1 MNSEVIASEFFSEL
15 NCSFTIFRE
24 NGSGEMVLLY
34 QKMEVFFASISKMIA
49 MISVLLLFL
58 VIFFIAKESMIIFKS
73 INFLHFLSGMEWKP
87 LAGEPKLS
95 ILPMILATFYVS
107 ILAVLIALPVGIGCA
122 LELAVLE
129 NEKLKEFFTAIL
141 GVLAGIPSV
150 IYGFIG
156 LLVVVK
162 LLEKKLFLAAGESML
177 SGGIVLAVMVLP
189 YIVSTV
195 SETME
200 KSYVK
205 YKETSLALG
214 VSKNYMVSALILPNA
229 KGAIL
234 ASVIL
239 AFARAMG
246 ETMAV
251 MMVIGNA
258 PILPKLLGKGETIP
272 ALIALEIGTAGLGSL
287 HYHALFASGF
297 VLMVCLIFINAVFYF
312 IKKEIMTNFD

>member
-1 MNSEVIASEFFSEL
+1 M
-15 NCSFTIFRE
+15 
-24 NGSGEMVLLY
+24 Y
-34 QKMEVFFASISKMIA
+34 QKFEKVFAVFSRIFTLISI
-49 MISVLLLFL
+49 VLLFL
-58 VIFFIAKESMIIFKS
+58 VIIFITKESMLIFRE
-73 INFLHFLSGMEWKP
+73 INLFAFMSGLEWKP
-87 LAGEPKLS
+87 LASEPKLA

-107 ILAVLIALPVGIGCA
+107 IVAVLISLPIGIGCA

-162 LLEKKLFLAAGESML
+162 FLEKNLMIAAGESML
-177 SGGIVLAVMVLP
+177 AGGIVLAVMVLP
-189 YIVSTV
+189 YIVS
-195 SETME
+195 SALETME
-200 KSYVK
+200 KTYEK
-205 YKETSLALG
+205 YKEPSLALG
-214 VSKNYMVSALILPNA
+214 VSKSYMIRALILPHA

-234 ASVIL
+234 TSIIL

-251 MMVIGNA
+251 MMVIGNS

-272 ALIALEIGTAGLGSL
+272 ALIALEIGTAGLDSL
-287 HYHALFASGF
+287 HYHALFTAGF
-297 VLMVCLIFINAVFYF
+297 VLMIFLIFLNALFYL
-312 IKKEIMTNFD
+312 IKKKFISNL

>member
-1 MNSEVIASEFFSEL
+1 M
-15 NCSFTIFRE
+15 
-24 NGSGEMVLLY
+24 Y
-34 QKMEVFFASISKMIA
+34 QKLEKLFVVFSTIVTFISIA
-49 MISVLLLFL
+49 LLFL
-58 VIFFIAKESMIIFKS
+58 VIIFITKESMLIFRE
-73 INFLHFLSGMEWKP
+73 IDLWTFLSGITWNP
-87 LAGEPKLS
+87 LGSEPEIA

-107 ILAVLIALPVGIGCA
+107 IIAVIISLPIGVGCA
-122 LELAVLE
+122 LELAGLE
-129 NEKLKEFFTAIL
+129 NERLKEFFTAIL

-162 LLEKKLFLAAGESML
+162 FLEKKLLLAAGESML

-189 YIVSTV
+189 YIVS
-195 SETME
+195 SALETME
-200 KSYVK
+200 KSYEK

-214 VSKNYMVSALILPNA
+214 VSKSYMLRALVLPNA

-234 ASVIL
+234 TSIIL

-251 MMVIGNA
+251 MMVIGNS

-272 ALIALEIGTAGLGSL
+272 ALIALEIGTAGLSSL
-287 HYHALFASGF
+287 HYHALFTAGF
-297 VLMVCLIFINAVFYF
+297 VLMIFLIFLNALFYL
-312 IKKEIMTNFD
+312 IRKKMIANLE

>member
-1 MNSEVIASEFFSEL
+1 MYQRFEKLFKL
-15 NCSFTIFRE
+15 CSLIFT
-24 NGSGEMVLLY
+24 L
-34 QKMEVFFASISKMIA
+34 
-49 MISVLLLFL
+49 ISVGLLFL
-58 VIFFIAKESMIIFKS
+58 VIIFITKESMIIFKE
-73 INFLHFLSGMEWKP
+73 INFFSFISGLAWNP
-87 LAGEPKLS
+87 LASEPQVA

-107 ILAVLIALPVGIGCA
+107 FVAVIIALPIGVGCA
-122 LELAVLE
+122 LELAALE
-129 NEKLKEFFTAIL
+129 NEKLKELFTAIL

-162 LLEKKLFLAAGESML
+162 FLEKKLMLAAGESIL

-189 YIVSTV
+189 YIVSSTL
-195 SETME
+195 ETMD
-200 KSYVK
+200 KSYAK

-214 VSKNYMVSALILPNA
+214 VSKNYMLKSLILPNA

-234 ASVIL
+234 TSIIL

-251 MMVIGNA
+251 MMVIGNS

-272 ALIALEIGTAGLGSL
+272 ALIALEIGTASLDSL
-287 HYHALFASGF
+287 HYHALFTAGF
-297 VLMVCLIFINAVFYF
+297 VLMIFLILLNALFYL
-312 IKKEIMTNFD
+312 IKKKIMVNLE

>member
-1 MNSEVIASEFFSEL
+1 MNQTFEKLFMFFS
-15 NCSFTIFRE
+15 TI
-24 NGSGEMVLLY
+24 VTLI
-34 QKMEVFFASISKMIA
+34 SIA
-49 MISVLLLFL
+49 LLFL
-58 VIFFIAKESMIIFKS
+58 VVIFITKESVQIFPE
-73 INFLHFLSGMEWKP
+73 INVFAFLSGITWNP
-87 LAGEPKLS
+87 LGSEPDVA
-95 ILPMILATFYVS
+95 ILPMILATLYVS
-107 ILAVLIALPVGIGCA
+107 IVAVLIALPIGVGCA

-129 NEKLKEFFTAIL
+129 NKNLKVFFTSIL

-162 LLEKKLFLAAGESML
+162 FLEKNLMLAAGESIL

-189 YIVSTV
+189 YIVS
-195 SETME
+195 SALETME
-200 KSYVK
+200 KSYEK

-214 VSKNYMVSALILPNA
+214 VSKNYMLRALILPNA

-234 ASVIL
+234 TAVVL

-251 MMVIGNA
+251 MMVIGNS

-272 ALIALEIGTAGLGSL
+272 ALIALEIGSAGLGSL
-287 HYHALFASGF
+287 HYHALFTAGF
-297 VLMVCLIFINAVFYF
+297 VLMIFLIFLNALFYL
-312 IKKEIMTNFD
+312 IKKKVINYE